1 MIFVLSNLP
10 ELKFVKLSRKY
21 INISVV
27 LMAFLIQYVWLNF
40 ADNSGAWYPYQNIL
54 F

>member
-1 MIFVLSNLP
+1 
-10 ELKFVKLSRKY
+10 
-21 INISVV
+21 
-27 LMAFLIQYVWLNF
+27 MAFLIQYVWLNF